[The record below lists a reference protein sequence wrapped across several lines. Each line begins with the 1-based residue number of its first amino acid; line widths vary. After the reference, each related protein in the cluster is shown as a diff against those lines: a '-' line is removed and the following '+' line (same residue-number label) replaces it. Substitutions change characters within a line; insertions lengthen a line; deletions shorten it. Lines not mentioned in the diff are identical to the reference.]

1 MTDFPMA
8 PQAVPGE
15 PRAGDEILV
24 AFAGPAQQNRLTVL
38 VRIVLAIPHL
48 IVLYALGIAA
58 EVVALISW
66 FAALFIGRLPSGLGD
81 FLSGYLRWTSRV
93 YAYLLLL
100 TDEYP
105 PFELGD
111 SDYPLHVAMR
121 PGRLNRLAVLFRLIL
136 AIPAYLVILAL
147 SCGLGSIAIL
157 IVWLIVLVSGTMP
170 ESLYGAIAAVL
181 RYNARFLGY
190 MLLLSGTYPKGLFGD
205 EAGQAE
211 GAGLSQWPGA
221 PAPGYGQPGYGP
233 PAQPQPGYGPP
244 AQPRP
249 GYGPP
254 AEAQPGYGQP
264 GQPGYDQPA
273 QPQPRYGQAA
283 VGQSGYGPRAYP
295 QSADGAP
302 ARWPVAG
309 EQAWRLVLS
318 TGAKALLSV
327 FLVLGALVIIGSIA
341 GGIAA
346 GSSPG
351 VQTKLTAAA
360 AAIAVENS
368 YSTLSTSL
376 VTFRSKTTAC
386 HGQLSCVTAQDTLAA
401 QAFGAFARALH
412 TTSMP
417 SGSATAAAAK
427 LDSDATQAR
436 NDFLQLAKST
446 SVSQYQQTIA
456 STALDQRLAQFDTD
470 YQSLGKALGVG

>member
-1 MTDFPMA
+1 VTDFPTGPPMA
-8 PQAVPGE
+8 PPAVPGE
-15 PRAGDEILV
+15 PRAGDEVLV

-48 IVLYALGIAA
+48 IVLYALGIAT
-58 EVVALISW
+58 EVVVLISW
-66 FAALFIGRLPSGLGD
+66 FAALFTGRVPSGLAD
-81 FLSGYLRWTSRV
+81 FMSGYLRWTSRV

-111 SDYPLHVAMR
+111 SDYPVHVALR
-121 PGRLNRLAVLFRLIL
+121 PGRLNRLAVLFRFIL
-136 AIPAYLVILAL
+136 AIPAYLVILVLAF
-147 SCGLGSIAIL
+147 GLGSIAIL

-170 ESLYGAIAAVL
+170 ESLYEAIAAVL
-181 RYNARFLGY
+181 RYHARFLGY

-205 EAGQAE
+205 EPGPAGMP
-211 GAGLSQWPGA
+211 GLSERPGS

-233 PAQPQPGYGPP
+233 PAPPQPAYGQPQS
-244 AQPRP
+244 

-254 AEAQPGYGQP
+254 AEAQPAYGQP
-264 GQPGYDQPA
+264 PQPA
-273 QPQPRYGQAA
+273 YGQAA
-283 VGQSGYGPRAYP
+283 AGQSGYGPRAYP
-295 QSADGAP
+295 QSADGTP

-318 TGAKALLSV
+318 TGAKALLGV
-327 FLVLGALVIIGSIA
+327 FLVLGALVIIGEIA
-341 GGIAA
+341 LGIAA
-346 GSSPG
+346 GSSTG
-351 VQTKLTAAA
+351 VQTKLNGATAA
-360 AAIAVENS
+360 ITVESS

-386 HGQLSCVTAQDTLAA
+386 HSQLSCVTAQDTSAA
-401 QAFGAFARALH
+401 QAFGAFAQALRAI
-412 TTSMP
+412 SMP
-417 SGSATAAAAK
+417 SGSATAVAAK
-427 LDSDATQAR
+427 LDSDATQAQ
-436 NDFLQLAKST
+436 NDFLELAKST

-456 STALDQRLAQFDTD
+456 STGLDQRLTQFDTD

>member
-1 MTDFPMA
+1 VTDFPMGPPMA
-8 PQAVPGE
+8 PQAVPSE

-66 FAALFIGRLPSGLGD
+66 FAALFIGRLPSGLAD

-147 SCGLGSIAIL
+147 AFGLGSIAIL

-181 RYNARFLGY
+181 RYHARFLGY

-205 EAGQAE
+205 EPGPAGE
-211 GAGLSQWPGA
+211 PGLSQWPGA

-233 PAQPQPGYGPP
+233 SAQPQPGYGPP
-244 AQPRP
+244 P
-249 GYGPP
+249 
-254 AEAQPGYGQP
+254 QPGYGQP
-264 GQPGYDQPA
+264 AP
-273 QPQPRYGQAA
+273 PQPRYGQAA
-283 VGQSGYGPRAYP
+283 AGQSGYGPRAYP
-295 QSADGAP
+295 QSADGTP
-302 ARWPVAG
+302 ARWPVVG

-327 FLVLGALVIIGSIA
+327 FLVLGVLVIIAYIA
-341 GGIAA
+341 VGIAA

-351 VQTKLTAAA
+351 VQTKLNAATAA
-360 AAIAVENS
+360 ITVESS

-386 HGQLSCVTAQDTLAA
+386 HGQLSCVTAQDMLAA

-427 LDSDATQAR
+427 LDSDATQAQ